1 MWTLWPYL
9 KHSTYICKNIASIL
23 ISADVNFEM
32 PRSPFFFNLC
42 AILAVGGLSTWWMSN
57 EIRHQDIMVTI
68 IQTFSWQAFLPSDTL
83 GSLIKTFACDLST
96 QQYIWHLFH
105 HALHKYGYCCLFVR
119 LCSTAPEI
127 SVIAGLIHV
136 CQSAWIRKI
145 KTLLW
150 HYFFVLAFYIKPS
163 TVSSI

>member
-119 LCSTAPEI
+119 QLQKY
-127 SVIAGLIHV
+127 L
-136 CQSAWIRKI
+136 
-145 KTLLW
+145 
-150 HYFFVLAFYIKPS
+150 
-163 TVSSI
+163 SSRFWYMYAKVRESERLKHCCDITSLFLHSI